1 MVLQVVVEMAEESG
15 HLAVMGNLLAVE
27 ADGVKLGDSL
37 PLLPCNEAVGFHHDV
52 ALLLVAS
59 AGEGGPLKQLLTL
72 EVDKLA
78 VVVVVV
84 AGTVE
89 VDVAALVVPWV
100 MEMIGDGS

>member
-1 MVLQVVVEMAEESG
+1 M
-15 HLAVMGNLLAVE
+15 
-27 ADGVKLGDSL
+27 
-37 PLLPCNEAVGFHHDV
+37 
-52 ALLLVAS
+52 
-59 AGEGGPLKQLLTL
+59 KQLLTL